1 MAVTIQINRSANATA
16 PNSPAYGELG
26 YTFGA
31 GAGGQKL
38 YIGDSGN
45 SALVIGG
52 KHFTDKLDHTDGTLT
67 ADSFISVD
75 SNSAVDTINIGNNTG
90 SGGLIK
96 LNEGTNNGSNYIAHA
111 APNTIGTSYTYTW
124 PEDGTAD
131 RYLKTDGAGGLSWA
145 ELTTQLTIG
154 ADSGTD
160 DPVDLLNDTLN
171 FTGGEGI
178 DTTVSN
184 NTITIDGEDASDT
197 NKGIAS
203 FDSTDFSVTSGA
215 VSLSTTPSTYDQVNI
230 DNLRLDGNTLSTTN
244 TNGDLVLD
252 PNGSGD
258 VDVNTSK
265 IINVTDPAAGQDAAT
280 KAYVDSVASGLDVKE
295 SVRVATTAAGTL
307 ASDFENGDTVDGITL
322 ATNDRILIKDQ
333 GTASENGIYTVNA
346 TGAPTRATDFDTTDE
361 VTTGAFTFVEVG
373 TTNVNTGWVL
383 STSGTIT
390 LDTTA
395 LTFTQFSGAGL
406 ITAGDGLTKSGN
418 TIDIVPGD
426 GLDVAADE
434 ISVDLKTNGG
444 IVIEST
450 EMAVDLSA
458 SSITGTLGV
467 GDGGTGATTLTDG
480 GVLLGSGTGAITPMA
495 VLADGEMI
503 VGDGLGDP
511 VAESGD
517 TLRISIGVGSTDT
530 WQITGLDIGHASDT
544 TLTRASAGDLQ
555 IESNII
561 YRAGGTDIA
570 VSDGGT
576 GLSTAAKGTVLVANA
591 VDTIQA
597 LDGSTESDL
606 SSTATGILVYQ
617 NATDVIGWTT
627 AIDGGTF

>member
-16 PNSPAYGELG
+16 PGSPAYGELG
-26 YTFGA
+26 YTF

-45 SALVIGG
+45 SALIIGG

-90 SGGLIK
+90 TGGLIK
-96 LNEGTNNGSNYIAHA
+96 LNEGTLNGANYIAHA
-111 APNTIGTSYTYTW
+111 APNSIGTSYTYTW

-131 RYLKTDGAGGLSWA
+131 RYLMTDGAGGLSWA
-145 ELTTQLTIG
+145 ELTTSLSIAGDTGSGDTVNLLT
-154 ADSGTD
+154 GTLT
-160 DPVDLLNDTLN
+160 VA
-171 FTGGEGI
+171 GGEGI
-178 DTTVSN
+178 TTDRSTDDT
-184 NTITIDGEDASDT
+184 IHIAGEDASDS

-230 DNLRLDGNTLSTTN
+230 DNLRLDGNTLSSTDTDGN
-244 TNGDLVLD
+244 ITLD
-252 PNGSGD
+252 PNGTGV
-258 VDVNTSK
+258 VDVSTSR
-265 IINVTDPAAGQDAAT
+265 ITNVTDPTGSQDAAT
-280 KAYVDSVASGLDVKE
+280 KSYVDATASGLDVKE
-295 SVRVATTAAGTL
+295 SVRVATTVAGTL
-307 ASDFENGDTVDGITL
+307 ASDYEDGDTVDGITL
-322 ATNDRILIKDQ
+322 ATDDRILIKDQ
-333 GTASENGIYTVNA
+333 GTGSENGIYIVRA
-346 TGAPTRATDFDTTDE
+346 SGAPTRATDFDGTSGGGEDP
-361 VTTGAFTFVEVG
+361 VTTGAFVFVEVG
-373 TTNVNTGWVL
+373 STNASTGWVL
-383 STSGTIT
+383 STAGTIT
-390 LDTTA
+390 IDTTA

-406 ITAGDGLTKSGN
+406 ITAGNGLTKTGN
-418 TIDIVPGD
+418 TIDVVPGD

-450 EMAVDLSA
+450 EMAVDLGA

-467 GDGGTGATTLTDG
+467 GDGG
-480 GVLLGSGTGAITPMA
+480 S
-495 VLADGEMI
+495 
-503 VGDGLGDP
+503 
-511 VAESGD
+511 
-517 TLRISIGVGSTDT
+517 
-530 WQITGLDIGHASDT
+530 
-544 TLTRASAGDLQ
+544 
-555 IESNII
+555 
-561 YRAGGTDIA
+561 
-570 VSDGGT
+570 
-576 GLSTAAKGTVLVANA
+576 GLSTAAKGTVLIANA

-606 SSTATGILVYQ
+606 SSTATGILIYQ